1 LLAALVAA
9 TAPDIL
15 RGTALGVFNLAR
27 GIALLDASRL
37 AGDLWQAIGPAAT
50 FLSGAV
56 FTAIAWAA
64 LAWHARAVPRLDGGR

>member
-1 LLAALVAA
+1 
-9 TAPDIL
+9 
-15 RGTALGVFNLAR
+15 VFNLAS
-27 GIALLDASRL
+27 GIALLAASTL
-37 AGDLWQAIGPAAT
+37 AGYLWQAIGPAAT